1 MLLPLD
7 EELAQY
13 FYTLWDVL
21 EQSPLFWI
29 AVIMRLTTTT
39 LSTLNTLTTLTT
51 TPSIATV
58 LIMMLELYAP
68 QVSYVFAINMKIL
81 TAITVGLVLATINIV
96 LMLKFLPAVILT
108 AGLYVYCPVCDFPGR
123 DMCWLYS

>member
-21 EQSPLFWI
+21 EESPLFWI
-29 AVIMRLTTTT
+29 AVIVGLTTTT
-39 LSTLNTLTTLTT
+39 LTTMTT
-51 TPSIATV
+51 TASIATV
-58 LIMMLELYAP
+58 LIIMMLELYAP
-68 QVSYVFAINMKIL
+68 QVSYVFGINLKIL
-81 TAITVGLVLATINIV
+81 TAITVGVLVLATIDIV
-96 LMLKFLPAVILT
+96 IILKFLPAVVILT
-108 AGLYVYCPVCDFPGR
+108 AGLYAYCPVCDFPGR